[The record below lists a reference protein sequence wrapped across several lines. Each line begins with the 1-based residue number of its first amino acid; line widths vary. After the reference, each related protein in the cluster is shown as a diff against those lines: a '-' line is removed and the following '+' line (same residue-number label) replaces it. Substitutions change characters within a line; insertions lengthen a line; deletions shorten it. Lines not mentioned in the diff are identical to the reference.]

1 MKTFEYNINKSTNF
15 YEVTFSGE
23 LRSGLDLDSN
33 SFSELLKLI
42 KGQSKSR
49 VILVDLYGLTFW
61 DSEGMRKVLSLIE
74 EINAREPL
82 RAGILAPQN
91 TKNYDRAKEK
101 YDIGP
106 DLIPWVESKD
116 KFIELIGD

>member
-1 MKTFEYNINKSTNF
+1 MKTFEYNTNESTNF

-23 LRSGLDLDSN
+23 LRSGLELNSD
-33 SFSELLKLI
+33 SFSDLLKLT
-42 KGQSKSR
+42 KKQSKSR
-49 VILVDLYGLTFW
+49 VILVDLYKLTFW

-74 EINAREPL
+74 EINTREPL

-101 YDIGP
+101 YKIGTE
-106 DLIPWVESKD
+106 LIPWVESKD